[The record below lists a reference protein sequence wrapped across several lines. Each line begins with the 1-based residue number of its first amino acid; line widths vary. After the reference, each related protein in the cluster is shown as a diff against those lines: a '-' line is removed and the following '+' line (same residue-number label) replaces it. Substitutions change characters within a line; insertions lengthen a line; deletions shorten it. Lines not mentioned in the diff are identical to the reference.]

1 MRVRAVVTP
10 MLVVSAFGIVAG
22 CAATAIAPDWPPL
35 AKKWFDRAAAS
46 YHEVDFDDAELA
58 VDNALRLEPHRNEV
72 RLLAARVALAELD
85 YDRALKAIDGIDGS
99 EAHGIR
105 GRALWYSGDVDRAAD
120 ELDALLAD
128 PQVRDPWAQEV
139 AKLARSGAGRQPF
152 KITGSLL
159 ASTEMPAIGN
169 TAFVVPLELDGEP
182 VLGLVATGTAEVVTD
197 SGSGRQ
203 ASWVS
208 LRFGDRFEVK
218 DVPALTKDLTGVS
231 RQLNA
236 PIKVLLGVNLLRHI
250 HPTVDF
256 QGSQFVVRTFDP
268 PPPPHATT
276 LHLAYI
282 RGGGMV
288 FRTPLGQDSNSTGSL
303 LIDTAMPF
311 PLALDDGGWQKAGVA
326 LGSLTVVQNAA
337 HLKQGILP
345 HVILGAFDIPKVPAV
360 YGESLEE
367 FENGLDVNL
376 DGMVGS
382 GLLAAFRVT
391 LSDGGRTLWLEDT
404 QLPPSPDQ
412 PESAPSQDPAPPVAP
427 KPGTP
432 PS

>member
-1 MRVRAVVTP
+1 
-10 MLVVSAFGIVAG
+10 
-22 CAATAIAPDWPPL
+22 
-35 AKKWFDRAAAS
+35 
-46 YHEVDFDDAELA
+46 
-58 VDNALRLEPHRNEV
+58 
-72 RLLAARVALAELD
+72 
-85 YDRALKAIDGIDGS
+85 
-99 EAHGIR
+99 
-105 GRALWYSGDVDRAAD
+105 
-120 ELDALLAD
+120 
-128 PQVRDPWAQEV
+128 
-139 AKLARSGAGRQPF
+139 
-152 KITGSLL
+152 
-159 ASTEMPAIGN
+159 MPAIGN

-288 FRTPLGQDSNSTGSL
+288 FRTPLGQDNTSTGSL

-326 LGSLTVVQNAA
+326 VGSLTAVQNAA

-427 KPGTP
+427 KLGTP